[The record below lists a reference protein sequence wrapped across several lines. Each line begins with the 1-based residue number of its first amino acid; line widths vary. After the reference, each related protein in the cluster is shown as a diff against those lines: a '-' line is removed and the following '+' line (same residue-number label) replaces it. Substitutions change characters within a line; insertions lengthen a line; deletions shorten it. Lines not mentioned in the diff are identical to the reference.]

1 MGDATTLL
9 FGLEGFRVVSVS
21 CEHEHDEKH
30 DDVRQVV
37 VEGVEDEQA
46 CRVNRAAKLS
56 RDRST
61 HRALDADHRTF
72 SSSASVAS
80 PRRRVPKFLRIDHT
94 SEAVGRVGTS
104 STVLE
109 AMPYCVSELPP

>member
-1 MGDATTLL
+1 MPRLL
-9 FGLEGFRVVSVS
+9 AEAAALPPS
-21 CEHEHDEKH
+21 
-30 DDVRQVV
+30 
-37 VEGVEDEQA
+37 
-46 CRVNRAAKLS
+46 VNRAAKLS

-72 SSSASVAS
+72 SSSASEAS

-94 SEAVGRVGTS
+94 SEAIGRVGTS

-109 AMPYCVSELPP
+109 AMPCPYPNCRPDPGS